1 MNTGEIKRIKD
12 PIQKRLSNAYGQL
25 AELEKEIRK
34 GSKKGDLNLVI
45 RSQTEVS
52 QLRGKLNGL
61 TGEDLEV
68 KVAQLDKQV
77 NDILKKLQQQEY

>member
-25 AELEKEIRK
+25 TELEKEIRK